1 MIKKTQKYMERTKMT
16 LEDFLFDIELN
27 RISKE
32 NDREKLQAFIRQ
44 HPGYEDVIS
53 DAFVMLQHLKV
64 NPVVAPQEQIDHDYE
79 QLFKEIN
86 RRNRKKRSLWLTVG
100 SVAACICLV
109 VGFSLFFNKTGVDE
123 VKRTS
128 QMLSLLDE
136 VTINADEVQ
145 IISGSTTTQIEN
157 NETITQTEDGNL
169 LVGEEEKVKSADI
182 ETELVQLVVPH
193 GKRTNIKFH
202 DGTMAWLNSGSK
214 LIYPKV
220 FAADKRE
227 IYIEGEIYL
236 EVEKSK
242 EKPFIV
248 HAKTFDVEVLGT
260 KFNLSAYNEDL
271 ENSVVLVEGSVDV
284 KTEAHKQRLEPS
296 QGYFSSEGMAKVKKV
311 NTYVYTCWRDG
322 VMIIDG
328 ESLDNMF
335 NRLGRHYNVKI
346 QFDNQSISKELY
358 KGKLNLHDSLDEVL
372 NSLSIS
378 LSFTYEKGSG
388 NEIHIHTRK

>member
-1 MIKKTQKYMERTKMT
+1 MKRTKMT
-16 LEDFLFDIELN
+16 IEDFLFDIELN
-27 RISKE
+27 HISKD
-32 NDREKLQAFIRQ
+32 NDREKLQVFIRK
-44 HPGYEDVIS
+44 HPGCEDAIS
-53 DAFVMLQHLKV
+53 DAFVVLQNLKV
-64 NPVVAPQEQIDHDYE
+64 NPVVASQQQIDHDYE

-109 VGFSLFFNKTGVDE
+109 VGFSLFFNKTSVDE

-136 VTINADEVQ
+136 VTINTDEVQ
-145 IISGSTTTQIEN
+145 IISGTTTTQIEN
-157 NETITQTEDGNL
+157 NETITQTEEGNL
-169 LVGEEEKVKSADI
+169 IVGEEEKVKSADI

-202 DGTMAWLNSGSK
+202 DGTMVWLNSGSK

-248 HAKTFDVEVLGT
+248 HAKMFDIEVLGT
-260 KFNLSAYNEDL
+260 KFNLSAYREDP
-271 ENSVVLVEGSVDV
+271 ESSVVLVEGSVGV
-284 KTEAHKQRLEPS
+284 TFNNTQQRLSPN
-296 QGYFSSEGMAKVKKV
+296 QGYFATGALGEVREV
-311 NTYVYTCWRDG
+311 DTYLYTCWKDG
-322 VMIIDG
+322 IMKIDG
-328 ESLDNMF
+328 EPLGNMF
-335 NRLGRHYNVKI
+335 TRLGRHYNVKI
-346 QFDNQSISKELY
+346 QFTNEQLFNEKY
-358 KGKLNLHDSLDEVL
+358 KGRLDLHNSLEEVL
-372 NSLSIS
+372 TNLSASIP
-378 LSFTYEKGSG
+378 FTFIRENDNTITIYTKKE
-388 NEIHIHTRK
+388 

>member
-1 MIKKTQKYMERTKMT
+1 MEQNK
-16 LEDFLFDIELN
+16 LDFEYFLLDTELN
-27 RISKE
+27 AISIE
-32 NDREKLQAFIRQ
+32 NNPEKLEAYIEKYSGHR
-44 HPGYEDVIS
+44 DMIS
-53 DAFVMLQHLKV
+53 DAFTLLQNLKV
-64 NPVVAPQEQIDHDYE
+64 NPAMVSQTQIDMDYDL
-79 QLFKEIN
+79 LFKEITQ
-86 RRNRKKRSLWLTVG
+86 RQRKTRSLRLTIG
-100 SVAACICLV
+100 SVAACACLV
-109 VGFSLFFNKTGVDE
+109 LGFSLFFNRTGIDE
-123 VKRTS
+123 LQRTS
-128 QMLSLLDE
+128 QMLSLLNE
-136 VTINADEVQ
+136 VTINTDEVQ

-169 LVGEEEKVKSADI
+169 MVGEKEKVKSADL

-248 HAKTFDVEVLGT
+248 HAKMFDVEVLGT
-260 KFNLSAYNEDL
+260 KFNLSAYSEDT

-284 KTEAHKQRLEPS
+284 KTEAHKQRLVPS
-296 QGYFSSEGMAKVKKV
+296 QGYFSRDGAARVKKV
-311 NTYVYTCWRDG
+311 DTYTYTCWRDG
-322 VMIIDG
+322 VMIVDG

-335 NRLGRHYNVKI
+335 ARLARHYNVNIKCDE
-346 QFDNQSISKELY
+346 QTISTERY
-358 KGKLNLHDSLDEVL
+358 KGKLNLHDSLEEVL
-372 NSLSIS
+372 RSLSAS
-378 LSFTYEKGSG
+378 LSFTYKKGSG
-388 NEIHIHTRK
+388 DEIQIHMRK